1 MNDVPA
7 RWKGQCQEGAA
18 FNSSLCNRKLIG
30 ARYFS
35 KGYTAQFGPVD
46 SIRYYDSARDFLG
59 HGSHTSSTAA
69 GNYVHNVDY
78 FGYAKGTARGVVP
91 RARVAMYK
99 IGWSGGIVGSDV
111 LAGMEH
117 AISDG
122 VDVMSVSLTVSSQRF
137 HRDAIAL
144 GAFAAA
150 EKGVFVSC
158 SAGNSGPDM
167 FTVANGAP
175 WMLTVGASTID
186 RSFVAKVKLGNGK
199 LIQGTSLFVERQV
212 ISGVPV
218 IYGTGG
224 NQSSLACT
232 PDSLDPKTVAGKI
245 LLCINNNN
253 SMQLDP
259 SIQILE
265 ANRTGAAAV
274 IIASEDSYLL
284 VPRDYWMPAVLVTS
298 DQGQLIANYVTSAS
312 RATAGIKFVITEV
325 GSRPAPAVAYFSSR
339 GPNPLSPGI
348 LKPDVIAPGKNIVA
362 AWLPYGVV
370 KYVGSVPLEA
380 DYAMDSGTSM
390 SSPHAV
396 GVAALVKAVHPDWS
410 PAAIRSALMTT
421 AYTLDNTGYL
431 ITDEAHPVF
440 GHGATPLDFGAGH
453 LNANK
458 AADPGLVYDSGV
470 EDYLDY
476 LCALNYTNEEIRMV
490 SRREYSCPGHT
501 SIGDLN
507 YPSFLANFTMSA
519 ENQVKTFKRI
529 LTNLA
534 DDNDNR
540 SYVYRAIVKAPQ
552 GIAVQVEPESLV
564 FSERKEKL
572 GFSLIMEVDGPI
584 ASTSKCAGL
593 RGCVKAGYLSWVDGR
608 GHVVT
613 SPLVATFDPL

>member
-1 MNDVPA
+1 
-7 RWKGQCQEGAA
+7 
-18 FNSSLCNRKLIG
+18 
-30 ARYFS
+30 
-35 KGYTAQFGPVD
+35 
-46 SIRYYDSARDFLG
+46 
-59 HGSHTSSTAA
+59 
-69 GNYVHNVDY
+69 
-78 FGYAKGTARGVVP
+78 
-91 RARVAMYK
+91 MYK
-99 IGWSGGIVGSDV
+99 IGWYGGIVGSDV
-111 LAGMEH
+111 LAGMEQ

-122 VDVMSVSLTVSSQRF
+122 VDMMSLSLRVSGEEFYTNVM
-137 HRDAIAL
+137 AL

-167 FTVANGAP
+167 FTVVNGAP

-199 LIQGTSLFVERQV
+199 IIQGTSLFVERQV

-218 IYGTGG
+218 IYGSGG
-224 NQSSLACT
+224 NLSSLACA
-232 PDSLDPKTVAGKI
+232 PDSLDPKTVAGNI
-245 LLCINNNN
+245 LLCININNT

-259 SIQILE
+259 SIQISE

-274 IIASEDSYLL
+274 IIVNEDPSSLFPEY
-284 VPRDYWMPAVLVTS
+284 YGMPTVLVTS
-298 DQGQLIANYVTSAS
+298 DQGQLIANYVTRESSANAS
-312 RATAGIKFVITEV
+312 IKFVITEV
-325 GSRPAPAVAYFSSR
+325 GTRPAPVVASYSSR

-348 LKPDVIAPGKNIVA
+348 LKPDVIAPGYNIVA
-362 AWLPYGVV
+362 AWIPDGVV
-370 KYVGSVPLEA
+370 TYVGSVPLET
-380 DYAMDSGTSM
+380 DYNLVSGTSM

-396 GVAALVKAVHPDWS
+396 GVAALVKSVHPDWS
-410 PAAIRSALMTT
+410 PAAIRSALITT
-421 AYTLDNTGYL
+421 AYTLDNTGHL
-431 ITDEAHPVF
+431 ITDEARPLS
-440 GHGATPLDFGAGH
+440 GHGATPVDFGAGH
-453 LNANK
+453 LNANR

-470 EDYLDY
+470 EEYLDY

-564 FSERKEKL
+564 FTERNAKL
-572 GFSLIMEVDGPI
+572 GFSLSMEVDGAI
-584 ASTSKCAGL
+584 ASKSNCSSLTAIPE
-593 RGCVKAGYLSWVDGR
+593 CVKAGYLSWVDGR

-613 SPLVATFDPL
+613 SPLVAIFDQL